1 MFNRSFSGPLGFGS
15 ASTSTPTSTPAP
27 TMNNQFP
34 RENTSLFGNINSNN
48 NNNNNNSNTLT
59 TSAATP
65 STNLFGNKT
74 TQTGQTGTG
83 LFGNATKTTNSMFG
97 GSSTTASQAGP
108 STTPSLKTGLFGNT
122 NTGTSTAN
130 PSGGLFGNKPLFSSG
145 TTTSGPSLFGGS
157 NTGSTGAGT
166 GTFSFGNAGSSGGLT
181 GTTTGSLGLSS
192 NKPLLGTT
200 GTSSGLF
207 GNKSTTLGTTGTSSG
222 TGLFGNK
229 PLFSSGTTSTY
240 TAPTTTGGSGGSG
253 SLFGNQN
260 TSLQT
265 NFLQNVPPANPYG
278 LKVGN
283 LGTPLSNMPSSITG
297 EPHNRSKPEE
307 GTERDIGT
315 LSDTKRSH
323 SISLGS
329 STSPSGTLSP
339 APKKLPPPSLFSKL
353 SSRLSAITESSTEG
367 VFSPSNSIAWLD
379 NAYKRKRGSGDKP
392 SRVAFGR
399 VTASSGR
406 DSPLDLA
413 RERDVS
419 SLLRLKIDP
428 TRIASKKLKLLSGNS
443 VATKESSNTEVKRQA
458 AQPLK
463 HILVNSTSGGPIADT
478 ELENRGESSPEV
490 NDHPE
495 LDKETSS
502 AKESGTEPDAK
513 TVINLS
519 NNGYWCSPS
528 IEQLLN
534 MPVKQLASVPD
545 FAIGRK
551 GYGTIT
557 FNYDVDL
564 TGLADDLENNL
575 FGKVVIFN
583 PTKTVE
589 VYPDPETKP
598 PVGQGLNVP
607 STITIENVYPIDKRT
622 KKVIKDVSNSS
633 ETQKLVKKLKN
644 MGGGM
649 EFISYNPYGGIWTF
663 RVKHFSIWGL
673 VDEKDAEISEGESES
688 DEDMSEGTNSD
699 EQINGAQFSVQQQ
712 GGHQQALVKASNGT
726 GYNEIVVTG
735 AELLSND
742 ANEIIAE
749 KQYEPQID
757 EADFDVLEVE
767 VPLDTSPDWVEQ
779 LKLAGTS
786 IRSVYTQQKQTDE
799 RINADNMHL
808 LFSRFNRDYELLE
821 KVKKGMRLSSSNNFA
836 KFTPT
841 SSILFK
847 KPFETSGIRI
857 GHINSK
863 LSKNDLI
870 MKDSEVSKHL
880 QTLDIEPRAH
890 NGFPHVRSGSW
901 KFENILSHISSTD
914 THYNIWELCSI
925 LFDPI
930 ELPYDIKNQTTRE
943 ILMKQQK
950 FDILCAWVV
959 KQITP
964 EVQAKISQT
973 TNPLDTIFYHILLN
987 DPLSACKVATAS
999 RNAHLAPLLTFLGS
1013 NDPRFCDMARQQLL
1027 SWKESGH
1034 QVDSRIQRIYH
1045 VLGGTF
1051 FESGLYLNRM
1061 LNEFSWMTVFGLGLF
1076 YSMIDENTLEAVV
1089 SSLLAMVGVQE
1100 NDLAYSVLQIY
1111 GHQKLTDNFF
1121 ANGGISTQNTDIQ
1134 FQWYFTQVL
1143 RFNGILDISDIQ
1155 SDKIT
1160 LQFMEELLFSNH
1172 ITQALMVACFLAD
1185 DKTAKAQ
1192 ISTIVSHNIAL
1203 LYEQNLQFLLDLKIP
1218 ETFIYVSLAQY
1229 NRYCGD
1235 HLAELEHLLKAKLY
1249 NEAEKVALVN
1259 VGPDLILAHNYTK
1272 NIRDLFALRDILNQ
1286 FPKLQMASWDQG
1298 LGVYEEYL
1306 EFVVDSVNSDKLKDS
1321 IEKGSKLLL
1330 ENHKHCKSVS
1340 ACCYLIQKRIK
1351 SIMM

>member
-15 ASTSTPTSTPAP
+15 ASTSTPTSTPAQ

-34 RENTSLFGNINSNN
+34 RENTSLFGN
-48 NNNNNNSNTLT
+48 NNNNNNSNNLT
-59 TSAATP
+59 TSAASP
-65 STNLFGNKT
+65 SINLFGNKS

-83 LFGNATKTTNSMFG
+83 LFGNATKTTSNMFG
-97 GSSTTASQAGP
+97 GSNNTTASQVG
-108 STTPSLKTGLFGNT
+108 SSSTPSFKTGLFGNT
-122 NTGTSTAN
+122 NTGSSTAN
-130 PSGGLFGNKPLFSSG
+130 PSGGLFGNKPLFNSG

-157 NTGSTGAGT
+157 NTGTTGTGSGTGTGT

-192 NKPLLGTT
+192 NKPLLGAT

-207 GNKSTTLGTTGTSSG
+207 GNKPTNLGTTGTSSG
-222 TGLFGNK
+222 TSLFGNK

-240 TAPTTTGGSGGSG
+240 TAPTTTGGG
-253 SLFGNQN
+253 LFGSQN

-265 NFLQNVPPANPYG
+265 NFLQNVPLANPYG

-283 LGTPLSNMPSSITG
+283 LATPLSNMPSSITG
-297 EPHNRSKPEE
+297 EAHNGSKPEE
-307 GTERDIGT
+307 RTERDIGGT
-315 LSDTKRSH
+315 SSDTKRSH
-323 SISLGS
+323 SISFGS
-329 STSPSGTLSP
+329 SSSPGGTLSP
-339 APKKLPPPSLFSKL
+339 APNKLPPPSLFSKL
-353 SSRLSAITESSTEG
+353 SSRLSAITDTSTEG

-379 NAYKRKRGSGDKP
+379 NAYKRKRGGDKP
-392 SRVAFGR
+392 SRMAFGR
-399 VTASSGR
+399 VTTSSGR
-406 DSPLDLA
+406 GSPSLDLA

-419 SLLRLKIDP
+419 NLLRLKIDP
-428 TRIASKKLKLLSGNS
+428 TRIASKKLKLLSGNA
-443 VATKESSNTEVKRQA
+443 VATKELSSNTEVKRQA
-458 AQPLK
+458 VQPLK
-463 HILVNSTSGGPIADT
+463 HILVNSTSGGPVVDT
-478 ELENRGESSPEV
+478 ELVKIGDSSDRANGHHGRVE
-490 NDHPE
+490 
-495 LDKETSS
+495 ETSN
-502 AKESGTEPDAK
+502 AKELEAEPDTE
-513 TVINLS
+513 TVTNLD

-564 TGLADDLENNL
+564 TGLADDLKNNL

-622 KKVIKDVSNSS
+622 KKVIKDVSSS
-633 ETQKLVKKLKN
+633 LETQKLVKKLKN

-649 EFISYNPYGGIWTF
+649 EFISYNPYGGVWTF

-673 VDEKDAEISEGESES
+673 IDEKDAEVSEGESEG
-688 DEDMSEGTNSD
+688 DEDMSDGTNPMEQND
-699 EQINGAQFSVQQQ
+699 EDRFAIQQK
-712 GGHQQALVKASNGT
+712 GEHQQTLVKASDGA

-735 AELLSND
+735 TELLSND
-742 ANEIIAE
+742 ANEIITE

-786 IRSVYTQQKQTDE
+786 MRSVYARQYADE
-799 RINADNMHL
+799 KTNADNMHL
-808 LFSRFNRDYELLE
+808 LFSQFNRDYELLE
-821 KVKKGMRLSSSNNFA
+821 KVRKDTRLSSPDNFA

-841 SSILFK
+841 STILFK
-847 KPFETSGIRI
+847 KPSETSGIRI
-857 GHINSK
+857 GHVNSK
-863 LSKNDLI
+863 LSKKDLI

-880 QTLDIEPRAH
+880 QTLNIEPRAH
-890 NGFPHVRSGSW
+890 NGFPHVKSGSW
-901 KFENILSHISSTD
+901 KFENILSHISNTD
-914 THYNIWELCSI
+914 THYNIWKLCSI
-925 LFDPI
+925 LFDPV
-930 ELPYDIKNQTTRE
+930 ELPYDIKNQATRE
-943 ILMKQQK
+943 ALMKRQK
-950 FDILCAWVV
+950 FDLLCAWVV

-964 EVQAKISQT
+964 EVQARIAQT
-973 TNPLDTIFYHILLN
+973 TDPLDIIFYHILLN
-987 DPLSACKVATAS
+987 DPLSACKVATTS

-1013 NDPRFCDMARQQLL
+1013 NDPRFCDMARQQLVA
-1027 SWKESGH
+1027 WKESGH
-1034 QVDSRIQRIYH
+1034 QVDPRIQRIYH
-1045 VLGGTF
+1045 ILGGTF

-1061 LNEFSWMTVFGLGLF
+1061 LKEFSWMTVFGLGLF

-1089 SSLLAMVGVQE
+1089 ASLLAMVGVQE
-1100 NDLAYSVLQIY
+1100 NDSVYSVLQIY
-1111 GHQKLTDNFF
+1111 GHHKLTDSFF
-1121 ANGGISTQNTDIQ
+1121 ANGGISTRNTDIQ

-1143 RFNGILDISDIQ
+1143 KFNGILDISDIQ

-1160 LQFMEELLFSNH
+1160 LQFMEELLFSGH

-1185 DKTAKAQ
+1185 DKTAKVQ
-1192 ISTIVSHNIAL
+1192 ISTIVSHNIAS
-1203 LYEQNLQFLLDLKIP
+1203 LYAQDLQFLLDLRIP
-1218 ETFIYVSLAQY
+1218 ETFIYESLAQY

-1235 HLAELEHLLKAKLY
+1235 HLAELENLLKAKLY

-1272 NIRDLFALRDILNQ
+1272 NTRDLFALRDILNQ
-1286 FPKLQMASWDQG
+1286 FPKLQMESWDQG

-1321 IEKGSKLLL
+1321 IEKGTKLLF
-1330 ENHKHCKSVS
+1330 ENNKHCKSVS

-1351 SIMM
+1351 SIMV